1 MDSELRAGAG
11 LAAAKSKALALVKN
25 PDAVDKAAAEIARQ
39 FKIIEEL
46 DPAPISTE
54 SGSRW
59 YTGPKLNDVHWTAY
73 RERLRATNWSD
84 AMLEVLD
91 RTTTRV
97 VGELEAP
104 GNPKINT
111 RGLVVGR
118 VQSGKTA
125 NFTGVIAK
133 AADCNYRFFII
144 LSGTTKMLR
153 LQTQKRIERDLT
165 NNSTGQWTWLTRRDI
180 SGDFGDFS
188 PGNANVALKN
198 RSMRTIA
205 VVKKNTA
212 VLKRLTDWIGGGDE
226 IARRDCPLLLI
237 DDEADQA
244 SIPTGPT
251 MTRDDLNAINR
262 CIVDLLTVT
271 PKMAYVG
278 YTATPFANV
287 LIDPGYEQNLYPR
300 SFIYSLPTP
309 DDYFGP
315 ERIFGRDPLNSIEG
329 ESVSEGLPLLNTVPP
344 VEIPFLRPMSR
355 ADVASFKFEVTT
367 ELDKALCYFYMAT
380 AARLFRKERSG
391 VDMDYSTALIHT
403 SERVL
408 AHKRAKEAIDAHRA
422 TSLAAV
428 RKTPPKKWHQI
439 WIDEMEKIDR
449 EKMGSR
455 LSEVS
460 FEDLLPYLY
469 QAIDHCKIIVSNS
482 NQNKETNITFEEK
495 GQIAIVIGGNTLARG
510 LTLEGLV
517 VSFFVRTAGAYDTIL
532 QMGRWFGYRP
542 FYEDL
547 PRVWMTAEMQDD
559 FYDLATVEEEF
570 RIDLE
575 RYALGKTPLEVA
587 ARIRKHSKMRI
598 TAPNKMRWAI
608 EAQTSYG
615 GERPQTIYF
624 KRKDKDWLRGNLDAA
639 KQLVASLVGSPAAR
653 TQIGGRVIWRGAP
666 LNDVKEFLRS
676 YSFHERS
683 RDLDRDLILGY
694 IEKQNELGALKAWN
708 VVIMG
713 RGDGNSDDVV
723 DFGHGVV
730 SYRVNRSRLDMGDSR
745 TANIK
750 ALMSTADILA
760 DQKGAAI
767 SSTMTA
773 DEVFLKRSSTPDS
786 AAGVLLIY
794 PISPNSVPIRTRP
807 GKIPRGPLE
816 AVFDVIGVAMVFPP
830 PKGTGSSHDYVSAK
844 IYPVVNAEDP
854 EGDENPES
862 DSD

>member
-1 MDSELRAGAG
+1 MEPYDIALNLMDSELRAGAS
-11 LAAAKSKALALVKN
+11 LAVAKNKALLLTKN
-25 PDAVDKAAAEIARQ
+25 PDAVDKAAAETARQ
-39 FKIIEEL
+39 FKLIEEL

-54 SGSRW
+54 FRSRW
-59 YTGPKLNDVHWTAY
+59 YTGPKPTDVHWPAY
-73 RERLRATNWSD
+73 RERLRSTNWSD
-84 AMLEVLD
+84 ATLEVLD

-97 VGELEAP
+97 VGQLEAP
-104 GNPKINT
+104 GNPKIDT

-165 NNSTGQWTWLTRRDI
+165 NNIAGQWTWLTRRDI

-188 PGNANVALKN
+188 PGNVNVALRN
-198 RSMRTIA
+198 RTMRTIA
-205 VVKKNTA
+205 VVKKNPT
-212 VLKRLTDWIGGGDE
+212 VLKRLIDWIGGGDE
-226 IARRDCPLLLI
+226 ISRRDCPLLLI

-251 MTRDDLNAINR
+251 MTRDDLNTINR
-262 CIVDLLTVT
+262 RIVDLLRVT
-271 PKMAYVG
+271 NKMAYVG

-287 LIDPGYEQNLYPR
+287 LIDPDYEENLYPR

-315 ERIFGRDPLNSIEG
+315 ERIFGRDPLNNVEG
-329 ESVSEGLPLLNTVPP
+329 ESVSEGLPLLNTVPLD
-344 VEIPFLRPMSR
+344 EIPLLRPMSR
-355 ADVASFKFEVTT
+355 ADVATFKFEVTP

-380 AARLFRKERSG
+380 AARLFRKEKSG

-408 AHKRAKEAIDAHRA
+408 AHKRAKEAVDAHRA
-422 TSLAAV
+422 SSLAAL
-428 RKTPPKKWHQI
+428 RKAPLKTWQKI
-439 WIDEMEKIDR
+439 WIDEMEKVDR
-449 EKMGSR
+449 EKTGAR

-460 FEDLLPYLY
+460 FEDLSPYLY
-469 QAIDHCKIIVSNS
+469 QTIDRCKIIVSNS
-482 NQNKETNITFEEK
+482 NQNKETNVTFEEK

-587 ARIRKHSKMRI
+587 ARIRQHSRMRI
-598 TAPNKMRWAI
+598 TAANKMRWAI
-608 EAQTSYG
+608 DAQTSYG

-624 KRKDKDWLRGNLDAA
+624 KHKNKDWLERNLDAA
-639 KQLVASLVGSPAAR
+639 RQLVATVVGSPAKKE
-653 TQIGGRVIWRGAP
+653 QIGGRVVWKEAP
-666 LNDVKEFLRS
+666 LEAVKEFIRN
-676 YSFHERS
+676 YQFHERS

-694 IEKQNELGALKAWN
+694 IDKQNELDALKTWN

-713 RGDGNSDDVV
+713 RGEASKTTLSILV
-723 DFGHGVV
+723 
-730 SYRVNRSRLDMGDSR
+730 
-745 TANIK
+745 TA
-750 ALMSTADILA
+750 
-760 DQKGAAI
+760 
-767 SSTMTA
+767 
-773 DEVFLKRSSTPDS
+773 
-786 AAGVLLIY
+786 
-794 PISPNSVPIRTRP
+794 
-807 GKIPRGPLE
+807 
-816 AVFDVIGVAMVFPP
+816 
-830 PKGTGSSHDYVSAK
+830 
-844 IYPVVNAEDP
+844 
-854 EGDENPES
+854 
-862 DSD
+862 